1 MKSLL
6 LMASLL
12 ALTGCATCE
21 RHPVACW
28 AGAVIVAG
36 SIAASTNHRTDG
48 GHIPTP
54 SVDCSTGGCR

>member
-36 SIAASTNHRTDG
+36 SVAASTNDRMADR
-48 GHIPTP
+48 HIPSP
-54 SVDCSTGGCR
+54 GVDCASGSCK